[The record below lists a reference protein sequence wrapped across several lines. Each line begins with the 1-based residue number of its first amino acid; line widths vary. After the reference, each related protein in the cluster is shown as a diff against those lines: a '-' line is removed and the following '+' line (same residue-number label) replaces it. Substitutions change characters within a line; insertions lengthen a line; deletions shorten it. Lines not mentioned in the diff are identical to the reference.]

1 MIELVFY
8 QIAMKSQK
16 SGTSTG
22 DYDWGLRCLPWL
34 DLSWTT
40 LFWQVLP
47 EKKNDSKLEVVII
60 RLYKKSKAEN

>member
-1 MIELVFY
+1 MIKLVFY

-22 DYDWGLRCLPWL
+22 DYDWGLRCLLWL

-40 LFWQVLP
+40 PFWQVLP
-47 EKKNDSKLEVVII
+47 EKKMIAN
-60 RLYKKSKAEN
+60 